1 MSSVNAQSLGS
12 LRTGWSAILDDCALS
27 GGWTSEGNEFAVVD
41 AAGGMSVFDGKRGD
55 LIWAKKNVHDGGA
68 LATSVHPSKSKFAT
82 TGQDGRLIIWNL
94 LEPDTEKVIDIGTGW
109 AENVSWSPDGSLIA
123 TSLSKTV
130 YVYSASGEEVWRT
143 SDHQSTVSTIAWTN
157 KGELATACYGQVQ
170 FLDGVSGNLIQKLE
184 WKGSLVSI
192 ALSNDSDVVACGSQD
207 NSVHFWRRSSGKD
220 SKMSGYPFK
229 PSALSFNKKGTLLAT
244 GGSEAATVWNF
255 EGDGP
260 EGTSPLE
267 LDYHA
272 DAITSLLFSN
282 HSNRLLSGC
291 RNGTVVL
298 WEINPNN
305 TQAKLGVGQVADT
318 VAELYWRPD
327 DRAVAALDRQG
338 GVTVWR
344 I

>member
-1 MSSVNAQSLGS
+1 MCI
-12 LRTGWSAILDDCALS
+12 RDRS

-41 AAGGMSVFDGKRGD
+41 AAGGVSVFDGKRGD
-55 LIWAKKNVHDGGA
+55 LIWEKKNVHDGGA

-94 LEPDTEKVIDIGTGW
+94 LEPDTEKVIDIGKGW

-143 SDHQSTVSTIAWTN
+143 SDHQSTVSTIAWSN
-157 KGELATACYGQVQ
+157 SGELATACYGQVQ

-192 ALSNDSDVVACGSQD
+192 ALSSDSDVVACGSQD
-207 NSVHFWRRSSGKD
+207 NSVHFWRRSSGND

-229 PSALSFNKKGTLLAT
+229 PSALSFNNKGTLLAT

-282 HSNRLLSGC
+282 HSNRLISGC

-298 WEINPNN
+298 WEIKPNN
-305 TQAKLGVGQVADT
+305 TEAKLGVGQVADT

-327 DRAVAALDRQG
+327 DRAVAALDLSL
-338 GVTVWR
+338 
-344 I
+344 IHI

>member
-1 MSSVNAQSLGS
+1 MNAQSLGS

-94 LEPDTEKVIDIGTGW
+94 LEPDTKNVIDIGTGW

-130 YVYSASGEEVWRT
+130 YVYSASGEELWRT

-170 FLDGVSGNLIQKLE
+170 FLDGVSGKLIQKLE

-192 ALSNDSDVVACGSQD
+192 ALSSDSDIVACGSQD
-207 NSVHFWRRSSGKD
+207 NSVHFWRRSSGND

-229 PSALSFNKKGTLLAT
+229 PSALSFNNKGTLLAT

-298 WEINPNN
+298 WEISPNN
-305 TQAKLGVGQVADT
+305 TPTKLGVGQVADT

-338 GVTVWR
+338 GVTIWR